1 MPSVLTPAPAADPRP
16 ARHFS
21 IGDGLILM
29 AAAALS
35 LERLRGMGWF
45 TRFPVDLTWC
55 WQEISRVGLWP
66 PWDILF
72 DGNLQAMRK
81 DIATRLADD
90 VLIQLLSSLLV
101 GFMVAQPLLR
111 LRHPRP
117 EPRQLTRQSGFV
129 ACMVSM
135 GAALAAF
142 AIVGMNWF
150 SQSVLSL
157 RVMRGV
163 AVLLLWIVLSLPPW
177 QSEASWIDRLGRA
190 VGWGWIIVIAA
201 QALFNPRQIL

>member
-1 MPSVLTPAPAADPRP
+1 MPSALTLGPAADPGP
-16 ARHFS
+16 ARRFS

-72 DGNLQAMRK
+72 DGNLHGMRK
-81 DIATRLADD
+81 DVVTRLADD

-117 EPRQLTRQSGFV
+117 EPRQLIRQSGFV

-135 GAALAAF
+135 GSALAAF
-142 AIVGMNWF
+142 AIVGMGWF

-157 RVMRGV
+157 RVMRGL
-163 AVLLLWIVLSLPPW
+163 ALMLFWIVVGIPPW

-190 VGWGWIIVIAA
+190 VGWGWIIAIAA
-201 QALFNPRQIL
+201 QAVFNPRRIL

>member
-35 LERLRGMGWF
+35 LERLTGMGWF
-45 TRFPVDLTWC
+45 TRFPTDLTWC
-55 WQEISRVGLWP
+55 WQELSRVGLWS

-72 DGNLQAMRK
+72 DSNLQSMRK
-81 DIATRLADD
+81 DIASRLADD
-90 VLIQLLSSLLV
+90 VLIQMLSSLLV

-117 EPRQLTRQSGFV
+117 EPRQLIRQSGFV

-157 RVMRGV
+157 RVMWGV
-163 AVLLLWIVLSLPPW
+163 AVFLLWIVLALPPW
-177 QSEASWIDRLGRA
+177 RSEPSWIDRLGRA
-190 VGWGWIIVIAA
+190 VGWGWIIAIAA
-201 QALFNPRQIL
+201 QAVFNPRRIL

>member
-1 MPSVLTPAPAADPRP
+1 MPSALTLGPAADPGP
-16 ARHFS
+16 ARRFS

-55 WQEISRVGLWP
+55 WQEISRVGVWP

-72 DGNLQAMRK
+72 DSNLQAMRK
-81 DIATRLADD
+81 DVVTRLADD

-117 EPRQLTRQSGFV
+117 EPRQLIRQSGFV

-142 AIVGMNWF
+142 AIVGMGWF

-157 RVMRGV
+157 RVMRGL
-163 AVLLLWIVLSLPPW
+163 ALILFWIVVGIPPW
-177 QSEASWIDRLGRA
+177 QSEVSWIDRLGRA
-190 VGWGWIIVIAA
+190 VGWGWIIAIAA
-201 QALFNPRQIL
+201 QAVLNPRRIL

>member
-1 MPSVLTPAPAADPRP
+1 MPSALTLGPAADPGP
-16 ARHFS
+16 ARRFS

-45 TRFPVDLTWC
+45 TRFPVDLTWG

-81 DIATRLADD
+81 DIATRLAGD

-117 EPRQLTRQSGFV
+117 EPRQLIRQSGFV

-142 AIVGMNWF
+142 AIVGMGWF

-157 RVMRGV
+157 RVMRGL
-163 AVLLLWIVLSLPPW
+163 ALLLLWIVLGLPPW
-177 QSEASWIDRLGRA
+177 RSEPNWIDRLGRA
-190 VGWGWIIVIAA
+190 VGWGWIIAIAA
-201 QALFNPRQIL
+201 QALFNPRRIL

>member
-1 MPSVLTPAPAADPRP
+1 MPSVLTPTADPRP
-16 ARHFS
+16 ARHFH

-35 LERLRGMGWF
+35 LERLRGMGWWF
-45 TRFPVDLTWC
+45 TRFPVDLTSC

-90 VLIQLLSSLLV
+90 VLIQLLSALLV

-117 EPRQLTRQSGFV
+117 EPRQLIRQNGNGGKPKSSRNKAVRPAEIMFMTDGYT
-129 ACMVSM
+129 
-135 GAALAAF
+135 LAP
-142 AIVGMNWF
+142 
-150 SQSVLSL
+150 
-157 RVMRGV
+157 RGK
-163 AVLLLWIVLSLPPW
+163 A
-177 QSEASWIDRLGRA
+177 G
-190 VGWGWIIVIAA
+190 
-201 QALFNPRQIL
+201 

>member
-1 MPSVLTPAPAADPRP
+1 MPSALTLGPAADRP

-45 TRFPVDLTWC
+45 TRFPLDLTWC

-90 VLIQLLSSLLV
+90 VLIQLLSCLSV
-101 GFMVAQPLLR
+101 GLMIVQPLLQF
-111 LRHPRP
+111 RHPRP
-117 EPRQLTRQSGFV
+117 EPRFLFRQSGFV
-129 ACMVSM
+129 ACMASI
-135 GAALAAF
+135 GAALTAF
-142 AIVGMNWF
+142 AIMG
-150 SQSVLSL
+150 
-157 RVMRGV
+157 
-163 AVLLLWIVLSLPPW
+163 P
-177 QSEASWIDRLGRA
+177 E
-190 VGWGWIIVIAA
+190 
-201 QALFNPRQIL
+201 

>member
-1 MPSVLTPAPAADPRP
+1 MPSVLTPAPAADRP

-81 DIATRLADD
+81 DVVTRLADD

-117 EPRQLTRQSGFV
+117 EPRQLIRQSGFV

-142 AIVGMNWF
+142 AIVGMGWF

-157 RVMRGV
+157 RVMRGL
-163 AVLLLWIVLSLPPW
+163 ALMLFWIVVGIPPW

-190 VGWGWIIVIAA
+190 VGWGWIIAIAA
-201 QALFNPRQIL
+201 QALFNPRRIV